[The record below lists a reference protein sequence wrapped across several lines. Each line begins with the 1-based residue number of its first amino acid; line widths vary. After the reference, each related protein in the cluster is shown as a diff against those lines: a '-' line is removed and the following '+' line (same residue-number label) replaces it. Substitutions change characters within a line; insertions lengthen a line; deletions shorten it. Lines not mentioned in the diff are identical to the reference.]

1 MAFDVLLVG
10 EREMRDRVASQLDP
24 MPEFRLTWVRGREE
38 ALGELEQGLP
48 NLILV
53 DADLAD
59 NEGIK
64 LARRLA
70 SMGEPLKVVT
80 LTVDSSAETAVRA
93 MKLGVVDHVVLPQG
107 ADRLD
112 GIVSQALS
120 QWEQEKRREALLR
133 EQRSKYSFE
142 NIIGRSRKIQ
152 TVFEISRKIIESNAT
167 TVLIRGETGTG
178 KELVARAIHYNSAR
192 SEGAFVE
199 LNCSAIPDNLL
210 EAELFGYE
218 RGAFTDARGRKK
230 GLFELAH
237 GGTIFLDEIGFMSL
251 GLQVKLLK
259 VIEEKRVRR
268 LGGTADVRV
277 DTRVIAATNR
287 NLEDAIAKG
296 AFRED
301 LYYRLNVIGIELPPL
316 RQRGDDVILLAR
328 HFSRH
333 FCREHGR
340 ELKVLSPRAEE
351 YLRRHRWPGN
361 VRELKNAV
369 ERAVLLGEGR
379 VIVPEHICVSV
390 RSMVPLDSPDA
401 SNGDKLM
408 LTLGDDGIPLEEAER
423 RVILATLRA
432 AGWNKSKASRMLRI
446 PRPRLLRKI
455 AKYDLKP

>member
-1 MAFDVLLVG
+1 MAFDVLLIG
-10 EREMRDRVASQLDP
+10 ERELRDRVATQLDP
-24 MPEFRLTWVRGREE
+24 MPDFRLTWVRGRDE

-53 DADLAD
+53 DADMPES
-59 NEGIK
+59 EGLK

-70 SMGEPLKVVT
+70 SMGEPLRVVT
-80 LTVDSSAETAVRA
+80 LTADSSVETAVKA
-93 MKLGVVDHVVLPQG
+93 MKLGVVDHIVLPQ
-107 ADRLD
+107 AAERLD
-112 GIVSQALS
+112 GLVREALAH
-120 QWEQEKRREALLR
+120 WEQERRREALLR
-133 EQRSKYSFE
+133 EQRSRYSFE
-142 NIIGRSRKIQ
+142 NIIGRSRRMEK
-152 TVFEISRKIIESNAT
+152 VFEISRKVIESNAT

-178 KELVARAIHYNSAR
+178 KELLARAIHYNSSR

-199 LNCSAIPDNLL
+199 LNCSAIPDTLL

-237 GGTIFLDEIGFMSL
+237 EGTIFLDEIGFMSL

-287 NLEDAIAKG
+287 DLEDAIGKG

-328 HFSRH
+328 HFTRH

-340 ELKVLSPRAEE
+340 ELKVLSPRAEDH
-351 YLRRHRWPGN
+351 LRRHRWPGN

-379 VIVPEHICVSV
+379 IIVPEHICVSV

-401 SNGDKLM
+401 SDGDKLM
-408 LTLGDDGIPLEEAER
+408 LTVGEEGIPLDEAER
-423 RVILATLRA
+423 KVILATLRA
-432 AGWNKSKASRMLRI
+432 AGWNRSKASRMLRI

-455 AKYDLKP
+455 AKYGLKE